1 MYLPNPC
8 ACLTLNNLSF
18 LSVLARCLSLIFLR
32 CIQYR
37 IRNNRRNMNIMAPS
51 MPPIIAPTLTLS
63 VVRIGIGDSVVVL
76 ASVVAS
82 VVVVVVVVVVLVV
95 VVVISNLQN
104 KFRSCQCDVMS
115 AMIRLVCYKAE
126 FMCLY
131 VLSSVL

>member
-1 MYLPNPC
+1 
-8 ACLTLNNLSF
+8 
-18 LSVLARCLSLIFLR
+18 
-32 CIQYR
+32 
-37 IRNNRRNMNIMAPS
+37 MNIMAPS
-51 MPPIIAPTLTLS
+51 MPPIIAHTLTLS
-63 VVRIGIGDSVVVL
+63 VIRIGIGDSVVIDTSVVVL

-115 AMIRLVCYKAE
+115 AMIRLACYKAE

>member
-1 MYLPNPC
+1 
-8 ACLTLNNLSF
+8 
-18 LSVLARCLSLIFLR
+18 
-32 CIQYR
+32 
-37 IRNNRRNMNIMAPS
+37 MNIMAPS

-63 VVRIGIGDSVVVL
+63 VVRIGIDDSVVVDASVVVL

-82 VVVVVVVVVVLVV
+82 VVVVVVVLV

-131 VLSSVL
+131 ILSTVL